1 MANGKME
8 FYSHFIFIWLQTAQN
23 SWEKYGLF
31 SPGDAGAGD
40 GQLADEVLGLVAG
53 AGGQL
58 SPHHHRV
65 EAAAPDGGRGH
76 LRAEREH
83 QGVGS
88 AERNEETNLKLSSV
102 VVPLVMAPRLH
113 IKSTSGSGKTPS
125 TLQERW
131 TWVLTC
137 RYWRKGPRPGTG
149 DLV

>member
-1 MANGKME
+1 ME
-8 FYSHFIFIWLQTAQN
+8 KWNFIHISFSFGFITAQN

-58 SPHHHRV
+58 RPHHHRV
-65 EAAAPDGGRGH
+65 EAAAPDGGCGH

-88 AERNEETNLKLSSV
+88 AERNEETDLKLSSA

-131 TWVLTC
+131 TRVLTC